1 MRDIRKLLS
10 GLLLGLAVVF
20 TGCGDTNYTKGQ
32 LSVDKGTKIVY
43 EQDGKSLAN
52 GTFDYKTA
60 VEEGKVVLDDGL
72 ISSVVVSKGTDKM
85 DAKYKDKKLIAL
97 DFGENSKIEYFDNLE
112 LKYLIFNDKQ
122 VKGEIKFNK
131 GEEFP
136 YYFLNEAKPSN
147 SKAIFENDILT
158 LSQLDNQ
165 QIFETYKK
173 DSQRTQ
179 MVLAQVTNAM
189 KTLAN
194 TLSENVYNQALG
206 EISK

>member
-1 MRDIRKLLS
+1 VGLS
-10 GLLLGLAVVF
+10 LGLSMLLV
-20 TGCGDTNYTKGQ
+20 GCGDSVYTKDQ
-32 LSVDKGTKIVY
+32 LKLDSNKKIVY
-43 EQDGKSLAN
+43 EKDGKTLAN

-72 ISSVVVSKGTDKM
+72 ISSVVVSKGTEKM
-85 DAKYKDKKLIAL
+85 EAKYKDKKLLSL
-97 DFGENSKIEYFDNLE
+97 DFGENSKVEYFDDGK

-147 SKAIFENDILT
+147 SRGIFENDILT

-165 QIFETYKK
+165 QIFETHKK

-179 MVLAQVTNAM
+179 MILSQVTDAM

-194 TLSENVYNQALG
+194 TLSENVYNQALK
-206 EISK
+206 EIN

>member
-1 MRDIRKLLS
+1 MKSIKKSIVGLS
-10 GLLLGLAVVF
+10 LGLSMLLV
-20 TGCGDTNYTKGQ
+20 GCGDSVYTKDQ
-32 LSVDKGTKIVY
+32 LKLDSNKKIVY
-43 EQDGKSLAN
+43 EKDGKTLAN

-72 ISSVVVSKGTDKM
+72 ISSVVVSKGTEKM
-85 DAKYKDKKLIAL
+85 EAKYKDKKLLSL
-97 DFGENSKIEYFDNLE
+97 DFGENSKIEYFDDGK

-147 SKAIFENDILT
+147 SRGIFENDILT

-165 QIFETYKK
+165 QIFETHKK

-179 MVLAQVTNAM
+179 MILSQVTDAM

-194 TLSENVYNQALG
+194 TLSENVYNQALK
-206 EISK
+206 EIN

>member
-1 MRDIRKLLS
+1 MKSIKKSIVGLS
-10 GLLLGLAVVF
+10 LGLLMLLI
-20 TGCGDTNYTKGQ
+20 GCGDSVYTKDQ
-32 LSVDKGTKIVY
+32 LKLDSNNKVVY
-43 EQDGKSLAN
+43 EKDGKTFAN
-52 GTFDYKTA
+52 GSFSYKTA
-60 VEEGKVVLDDGL
+60 LEDGKIILNDGL
-72 ISSVVVSKGTDKM
+72 IESVVVNKGTEKM
-85 DAKYKDKKLIAL
+85 EAKYKDKKLLSL
-97 DFGENSKIEYFDNLE
+97 DFGENSKIEYFDDGK

-147 SKAIFENDILT
+147 SRGIFENDILT

-165 QIFETYKK
+165 QIFETHKK

-179 MVLAQVTNAM
+179 MILSQVTDAM

-194 TLSENVYNQALG
+194 TLSENVYNQALK
-206 EISK
+206 EIN

>member
-1 MRDIRKLLS
+1 MKSIKKSIVGLS
-10 GLLLGLAVVF
+10 LGLSMLLV
-20 TGCGDTNYTKGQ
+20 GCGDSVYTKDQ
-32 LSVDKGTKIVY
+32 LKLDSNKKIVY
-43 EQDGKSLAN
+43 EKDGKTFAN
-52 GTFDYKTA
+52 GSFSYKTA
-60 VEEGKVVLDDGL
+60 LEDGKIILNDGL
-72 ISSVVVSKGTDKM
+72 IESVVINKGTEKM
-85 DAKYKDKKLIAL
+85 EAKYKDKKLLSL
-97 DFGENSKIEYFDNLE
+97 DFGENSKIEYFDDGK

-147 SKAIFENDILT
+147 SRGIFENDILT

-165 QIFETYKK
+165 QIFETHKK
-173 DSQRTQ
+173 DSKRTQ

-194 TLSENVYNQALG
+194 TLSENVYNQALK
-206 EISK
+206 EIN

>member
-1 MRDIRKLLS
+1 MRDLKKLLS
-10 GLLLGLAVVF
+10 GLLLGLTVVF

-32 LSVDKGTKIVY
+32 LSV
-43 EQDGKSLAN
+43 
-52 GTFDYKTA
+52 
-60 VEEGKVVLDDGL
+60 VLDDGL
-72 ISSVVVSKGTDKM
+72 ISSVIVSKGTDKM
-85 DAKYKDKKLIAL
+85 EAKYKDKKLLSL
-97 DFGENSKIEYFDNLE
+97 DFGENSKIEYFDDGK

-165 QIFETYKK
+165 QIFETHKK

-179 MVLAQVTNAM
+179 MVLSQVTNAM

>member
-1 MRDIRKLLS
+1 MKSIKKS
-10 GLLLGLAVVF
+10 IVGLPLGLSMLLV
-20 TGCGDTNYTKGQ
+20 GCGDSVYTKDQ
-32 LSVDKGTKIVY
+32 LKLDSNKKIVY
-43 EQDGKSLAN
+43 EKDGKTFAN
-52 GTFDYKTA
+52 GSFSYKTA
-60 VEEGKVVLDDGL
+60 LEDGKIILNDGL
-72 ISSVVVSKGTDKM
+72 IESVVVSKGTEKM
-85 DAKYKDKKLIAL
+85 EAKYKNKKLLSL
-97 DFGENSKIEYFDNLE
+97 DFGENSKVEYFDDGK

-147 SKAIFENDILT
+147 SRGIFENDILT

-165 QIFETYKK
+165 QIFETHKK

-179 MVLAQVTNAM
+179 MILSQVTDAM

-194 TLSENVYNQALG
+194 TLSENVYNQALK
-206 EISK
+206 EIN

>member
-1 MRDIRKLLS
+1 MKSIKKSIVGLS
-10 GLLLGLAVVF
+10 LGLSMLLV
-20 TGCGDTNYTKGQ
+20 GCGDSVYTKDQ
-32 LSVDKGTKIVY
+32 LKLDSNKKIVY
-43 EQDGKSLAN
+43 EKDGKTLAN

-72 ISSVVVSKGTDKM
+72 ISSVVVSKGTEKM
-85 DAKYKDKKLIAL
+85 EAKYKDKKLLSL
-97 DFGENSKIEYFDNLE
+97 DFGENSKVEYFDDGK

-147 SKAIFENDILT
+147 SRGIFENDILT

-165 QIFETYKK
+165 QIFETHKK

-179 MVLAQVTNAM
+179 MILSQVTDAM

-194 TLSENVYNQALG
+194 TLSENVYNQALK
-206 EISK
+206 EIN